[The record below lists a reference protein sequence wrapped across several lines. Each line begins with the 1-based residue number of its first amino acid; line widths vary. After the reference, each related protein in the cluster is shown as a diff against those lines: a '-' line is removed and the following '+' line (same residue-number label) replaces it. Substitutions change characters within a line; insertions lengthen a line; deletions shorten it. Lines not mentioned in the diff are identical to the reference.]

1 MTYNGPIDAWYW
13 NALPLGKDE
22 GLGVCLPMWWRANL
36 VGDGND
42 VLLPHIIDEIALI
55 KLLLIRTCC

>member
-13 NALPLGKDE
+13 NALPLGKGE

-42 VLLPHIIDEIALI
+42 VLLPHIVDEIALI
-55 KLLLIRTCC
+55 K